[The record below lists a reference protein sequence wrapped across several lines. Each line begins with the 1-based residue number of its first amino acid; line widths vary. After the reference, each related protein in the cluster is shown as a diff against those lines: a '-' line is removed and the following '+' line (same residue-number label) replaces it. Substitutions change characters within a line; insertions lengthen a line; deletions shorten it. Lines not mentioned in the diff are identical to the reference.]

1 MVSGMFNSTTLDV
14 ITGLIFVYLL
24 LAIMCTTINEWLAG
38 IMKARSSNLASGIK
52 QLLDAQPDASGN
64 TNAFL
69 QEFYKHPLIS
79 SMLTP
84 GKSGAD
90 GHPNYLPART
100 FATAVMDIATP
111 SRQGA
116 ITYKDLQDGLT
127 ALPDGDVKT
136 ALLALI
142 QNAHG
147 DLGQAQKNIESWF
160 DDTMDRVSGWY
171 KRRTQQITVVIAIV
185 LTLAA
190 NADTVAI
197 ARKLWQNP
205 TQRAALVEEA
215 KNGAQQGGTKVT
227 NEDINTRL
235 GGVLGWGAEATKD
248 ITTGKDLTPGQWIER
263 GLGWILTMIAV
274 SLGAPF
280 WFDMLNKVVNIRN
293 AGNKPDPSDTQPK
306 PGTTTPGL
314 DVQVATTDVK
324 KT

>member
-38 IMKARSSNLASGIK
+38 IMKSRASNLASGIK
-52 QLLDAQPDASGN
+52 QLLDAQPAEGDN

-84 GKSGAD
+84 GESGAD
-90 GHPNYLPART
+90 SHPNYLPART

-147 DLGQAQKNIESWF
+147 DLGQAQKNIEAWF

-171 KRRTQQITVVIAIV
+171 KRRTQQITVVIAIA

-190 NADTVAI
+190 NADTIGI

-235 GGVLGWGAEATKD
+235 GGVLGWGAEST
-248 ITTGKDLTPGQWIER
+248 KDLTAGAWAER
-263 GLGWILTMIAV
+263 ALGWILTMIAV

-293 AGNKPDPSDTQPK
+293 AGNKPEPSDTQPK
-306 PGTTTPGL
+306 PGTTPPGL
-314 DVQVATTDVK
+314 DVQVATTDA
-324 KT
+324 KTT